1 MENGSLASLLLHVH
15 GHSAR
20 SIVFN
25 LAGAVSWP
33 GFEDSHVT
41 EITYAQPCVFAY
53 DVTDFWNSILIYFI
67 LLKLL
72 NIHFCFIKKGW

>member
-41 EITYAQPCVFAY
+41 EITYAQPCVFRLWRHR
-53 DVTDFWNSILIYFI
+53 F
-67 LLKLL
+67 LKLNFDL
-72 NIHFCFIKKGW
+72 LHTT